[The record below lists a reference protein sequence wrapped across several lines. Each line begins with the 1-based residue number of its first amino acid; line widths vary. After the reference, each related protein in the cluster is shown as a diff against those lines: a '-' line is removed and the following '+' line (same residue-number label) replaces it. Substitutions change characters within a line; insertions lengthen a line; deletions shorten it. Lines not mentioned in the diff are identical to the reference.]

1 MKKAHLFILSVFS
14 LMLMTSCSSNI
25 GVAEEI
31 EEVEDVKTAPTLE
44 IQSISLDQVN
54 STLSDNNIETF
65 SSDEL
70 ADFRSLRD
78 EKPCLNAVYKG
89 DINGDDMISTGDLL
103 LIFDIIRK
111 YDNKDNYPETANGD
125 GKLEVNKEYLG
136 EFPSFWSVVHVGKL
150 VTYQESGST
159 TTYLDRYDAA
169 VIVDLLTGSCN

>member
-1 MKKAHLFILSVFS
+1 MKCAHLFFLSLFS
-14 LMLMTSCSSNI
+14 LILLASCSSNI
-25 GVAEEI
+25 GIAEEI
-31 EEVEDVKTAPTLE
+31 EEVEDIKTAPILE
-44 IQSISLDQVN
+44 IQSITLDEVN
-54 STLSDNNIETF
+54 TVLSTNSIKEFSADELSDYRF
-65 SSDEL
+65 
-70 ADFRSLRD
+70 LRD
-78 EKPCLNAVYKG
+78 SKPCLNAIYKG

-159 TTYLDRYDAA
+159 VTYLDRYDAA
-169 VIVDLLTGSCN
+169 VIVDLLTGSCD